1 MTKKSLVGLVALT
14 GLLGTVALAVQ
25 CTRGETVDHP
35 LVSGGGGAGGEAG
48 DPETP
53 IEDNVVTLSG
63 NLSAFASDADFRGF
77 VDETIAKMVARYQA
91 MERRSRARSG
101 GAQPEATAASAEAPA
116 EEASEAES
124 EDESVT
130 NNQEQGVDEGGIVKV
145 HGDHLV
151 VLRRGRLFTTLIG
164 DDQLRPISMVDV
176 TPPGRRGNGGW
187 YDEMLISDDTIV
199 VVGFSYEVG
208 ATELGLFDIDDE
220 GIVRHRATHY
230 LRSNDYYSSRN
241 YASRLI
247 GDTLIFYMPY
257 FMFQQSWERGEP
269 TFTSTLPS
277 VATQNTGG
285 VGEWSEIVRAQR
297 IYRPVQPTSTP
308 VLHTV
313 VQCDLGA
320 AGFPC
325 EATSIVGPP
334 GRNFYVAADAV
345 YVWVSE
351 GYYGDYE
358 DPAPDDEPVTER
370 RPRAAVYRLP
380 LDGSRPGARRVWG
393 NPVDQFSFKAE
404 GDHLDVLVR
413 AEGGGDM
420 MWAPEASAGA
430 VGLLRMPLEA
440 FGSATTDAVD
450 ASMYTTLVAP
460 TGGYSFQNRFVGDY
474 VLYGTGS
481 SWGWQDATADKH
493 VYAYPYAR
501 GGEVTR
507 LSLPHG
513 VDRIEA
519 LGRDAVVVGTDGQDL
534 HFSAV
539 ELGDEPRLRDRYTQ
553 RGASQGETRSH
564 GFFYKPDG
572 DGGGV
577 LGLPVRSGGSPGYM
591 QLRNGSASILF
602 LRVQD
607 LSFSPVGSLASHA
620 GQVNDHCV
628 ASCVDWYGNARPLF
642 LRGRVFALLGYE
654 LVEGQMEGGHLG
666 ERRRVHMYR
675 GAHRL

>member
-1 MTKKSLVGLVALT
+1 MKRKSLIGLGAALFV
-14 GLLGTVALAVQ
+14 LGGAVFIVQ
-25 CTRGETVDHP
+25 CTRGETQDPAAVTT
-35 LVSGGGGAGGEAG
+35 GGGAGGEDEGG
-48 DPETP
+48 DDV
-53 IEDNVVTLSG
+53 EDNVVSLSG
-63 NLSAFASDADFRGF
+63 NLTAFASEDDFSSF
-77 VDETIAKMVARYQA
+77 VDETTRKMLARYRA
-91 MERRSRARSG
+91 MEGRRRARRSA
-101 GAQPEATAASAEAPA
+101 GAEAAATAAPEAEPT
-116 EEASEAES
+116 EESEADES
-124 EDESVT
+124 EDSVT

-151 VLRRGRLFTTLIG
+151 VLRRGRLFTALIG

-176 TPPGRRGNGGW
+176 TPPGRRGRGGW

-199 VVGFSYEVG
+199 VVGFSYQVG
-208 ATELGLFDIDDE
+208 ATELGLFEIDDE

-247 GDTLIFYMPY
+247 GDQLIFYMPY
-257 FMFQQSWERGEP
+257 FMFRQGWDGDGP

-277 VATQNTGG
+277 VATHGEGG
-285 VGEWSEIVRAQR
+285 VGDWSEIVRAQR
-297 IYRPVQPTSTP
+297 IYRPVQPTNMP

-313 VQCDLGA
+313 VQCDLSTPS
-320 AGFPC
+320 FDC
-325 EATSIVGPP
+325 DATSIVGPP
-334 GRNFYVAADAV
+334 GRNFYVARDAV

-351 GYYGDYE
+351 GNYGYHE
-358 DPAPDDEPVTER
+358 PAPDDEPVTER

-393 NPVDQFSFKAE
+393 NPVDQFSFKAD
-404 GDHLDVLVR
+404 GGHLNVLVR

-430 VGLLRMPLEA
+430 VGLLRMPLGE
-440 FGSATTDAVD
+440 FGSASVDAVD
-450 ASMYTTLVAP
+450 ASLYTTLAAP
-460 TGGYSFQNRFVGDY
+460 SGNAWSFQNRFVGDY

-481 SWGWQDATADKH
+481 SWGWRDESADTH

-501 GGEVTR
+501 GGAVSR
-507 LSLPHG
+507 LPLSHS

-519 LGRDAVVVGTDGQDL
+519 LGRNAVVVGTDGRDL

-539 ELGDEPRLRDRYTQ
+539 ELGAEPRLRDRYTQ
-553 RGASQGETRSH
+553 EGASQGETRSH
-564 GFFYKPDG
+564 GFFFKPSG
-572 DGGGV
+572 DDEGT
-577 LGLPVRSGGSPGYM
+577 LGLPIRGGGAPGFL
-591 QLRNGSASILF
+591 QLRRNSAAILF
-602 LRVQD
+602 LRVDD
-607 LSFSPVGSLASHA
+607 LTFSRVGSLASRS

-654 LVEGQMEGGHLG
+654 LVEGQMEDGHMT
-666 ERRRVHMYR
+666 ERRRVHLYR
-675 GAHRL
+675 GATRR